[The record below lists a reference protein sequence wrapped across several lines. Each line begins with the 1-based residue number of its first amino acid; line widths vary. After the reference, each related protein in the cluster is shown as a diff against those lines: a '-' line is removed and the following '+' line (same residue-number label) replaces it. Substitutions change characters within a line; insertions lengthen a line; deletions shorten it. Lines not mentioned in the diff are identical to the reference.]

1 MITQSVKNENTCN
14 EVNVSFVKA
23 IVDLKISKLLADCNI
38 RKNSR
43 KLSGEESGA
52 KRSAFEVFQFLLMI
66 AFEGC
71 NLYRFLGS
79 RKQDIACSKSTY
91 HRFLNDCHYNWRR
104 FVTKL
109 ASHVIAYFDS
119 LTCESRF
126 KAFVLDDSVIGRS
139 RSKTVELLA
148 FIFDHVTGKKVKGF
162 NLLLLGWTDSFSFV
176 PVGFN
181 MLSSA
186 KGEKR
191 INDIRKDIDK
201 RTSGYKNRIAAVM
214 NKPDAAIELIHNAV
228 KAGITAD
235 CVLMDT
241 WFTNEPF
248 INRVLAEGL
257 HVIGMLKDN
266 KQRYYYG
273 KRLLGLKELAS
284 TCARLCAPGDYLGS
298 VVVRTR
304 YYQIPVKIVFV
315 RNRNKRSE
323 YIVILSTDCTLS
335 DEEIIRRYG
344 CRWSIECCFKVS
356 KSLLR
361 LGKEFQPVNYD
372 TTVSSTALVLTRF
385 IILEW
390 IRRKNSDEKTICELF
405 FVCCED
411 VRDMEYSEALKQLLS
426 IFVTGIN
433 NGDVT
438 ISENTRVELLG
449 WYITQPAFIRTLCT
463 DLMQEAGLI
472 ESVANHKPE
481 KKSTVA

>member
-1 MITQSVKNENTCN
+1 MITQTAKNENTCN
-14 EVNVSFVKA
+14 EVNASFIKA
-23 IVDLKISKLLADCNI
+23 IVDLKISKLLAECNI

-43 KLSGEESGA
+43 KLAGEESGE
-52 KRSAFEVFQFLLMI
+52 KRTAFEIFQFLLLI

-79 RKQDIACSKSTY
+79 RKRDIACSKSTY
-91 HRFLNDCHYNWRR
+91 HRFLNECHYNWRR

-109 ASHVIAYFDS
+109 ASHVVSYFDS

-126 KAFVLDDSVIGRS
+126 KAFVLDDSVIGRN
-139 RSKTVELLA
+139 RSKAVELLA
-148 FIFDHVTGKKVKGF
+148 FIFDHVTGKTVRGF
-162 NLLLLGWTDSFSFV
+162 NLLLLGWTDGFSFV
-176 PVGFN
+176 PVAYN

-186 KGEKR
+186 KEEKR
-191 INDIRKDIDK
+191 INEIKDGIDK
-201 RTSGYKNRIAAVM
+201 RTSGYKNRMAAVM
-214 NKPDAAIELIHNAV
+214 NKPDAAIELIRRAKN
-228 KAGITAD
+228 AGITAD

-248 INRVLAEGL
+248 ISRVLAEGF

-266 KQRYYYG
+266 RQRYYYG
-273 KRLLGLKELAS
+273 KRLLGLKDLVNS
-284 TCARLCAPGDYLGS
+284 CARFGAPSDYLGS

-304 YYQIPVKIVFV
+304 NSRIPVKLVFI

-323 YIVILSTDCTLS
+323 HIVILSTDCTLS

-372 TTVSSTALVLTRF
+372 TTVSSTALVFTRF

-405 FVCCED
+405 YVCCED
-411 VRDMEYSEALKQLLS
+411 IRDMEFSEALKQLLS
-426 IFVTGIN
+426 IFATGIN

-438 ISENTRVELLG
+438 IGESTRTELLN
-449 WYITQPAFIRTLCT
+449 WYITQPAFIRALCC
-463 DLMQEAGLI
+463 DLMQDAGLI
-472 ESVANHKPE
+472 GHATDHSLE